1 MNKRFSELTVSATDF
16 ANDDVI
22 AIDGET
28 NGTRKMSGSALKS
41 AMKSNTLATADSNA
55 YVVSD
60 GDVVRIKDL
69 ETSITSFRTGDVIPV
84 DGPSGTAKMNKED
97 LLNVVHEGMNTACC
111 AISYTSTSF
120 TSKHHTY
127 ISCSSGERFLFVF
140 DKSDWSASEY
150 TSGSQIIFEIVA
162 TDESG
167 ATRSLY
173 YVSAD
178 QGVGKI
184 PVRLFVEAGD
194 GDCKLDVSVRADNG
208 HSVNINVFN
217 ITPSRLRSDILST
230 ISLSSLR
237 FDGEDSNILKRNIP
251 VSASADYK
259 FVVDKTNWTMN
270 NYTSPSQ
277 DLLAIHAVNTSGTLR
292 ALFRRS
298 TGQGVD
304 SVPDTINV
312 STNSDEYQISIVCR
326 ADVAKYV
333 GIGMSC
339 TTLGKVTS
347 DVTDLKNNSEINS
360 ALGMYSYTL
369 SGEGLKFVYTK
380 KFPVIRGTDYVISR
394 NKDTWNTDSATS
406 PSQSVLSYMCTLDD
420 GSDISLVNYSKRQVG
435 TITNDF
441 VVRVPDNAKL
451 FYIRARIDSG
461 DSVTFTVKNNSAAS
475 LDESFSLKTEDFAK
489 ISEFTDKFNGAASD
503 SCAFLF
509 FTDPHWLVPDSAG
522 YGVFKWYDVFRRK
535 IRIIKR
541 FASSSPI
548 NFVLNGG
555 DWLTQ
560 DCTQSSALLRLGYAI
575 GWMKHN
581 FKKLVNLIGNHDTN
595 YQGVVSSDDSS
606 IGTFPAGTLE
616 SLIYSDSES
625 KCYGRMVA
633 GLTSVYYFDSGLDN
647 YSGMDDYRWEQVDYF
662 ATSLMSEVNPHTII
676 AVHII
681 KDSNQIQ
688 QFADG
693 LLAVGEAYNSR
704 TSITLNNKTY
714 DFSNATGKV
723 EFAIGGHTHLDE
735 EFTHHGIKC
744 VLTAKAG
751 AYNVEEVTFDLCL
764 ADYTARKL
772 ECIRYGSGSNRTI
785 DL

>member
-1 MNKRFSELTVSATDF
+1 M
-16 ANDDVI
+16 ANLL
-22 AIDGET
+22 
-28 NGTRKMSGSALKS
+28 LK
-41 AMKSNTLATADSNA
+41 
-55 YVVSD
+55 
-60 GDVVRIKDL
+60 RIKDWA
-69 ETSITSFRTGDVIPV
+69 TSITSFRKGDVIPL
-84 DGPSGTAKMNKED
+84 DGPSGTAKMSKDD

-120 TSKHHTY
+120 PSKHHTY
-127 ISCSSGERFLFVF
+127 ISCSSGESFLFVF
-140 DKSDWSASEY
+140 DKSNWSASEY

-167 ATRSLY
+167 ATRHLY
-173 YVSAD
+173 YVRAD
-178 QGVGKI
+178 EGIGKI

-217 ITPSRLRSDILST
+217 ITTSRLRSDILST

-237 FDGEDSNILKRNIP
+237 FDGEDAKILTRNIP

-292 ALFRRS
+292 QLFRKS

-312 STNSDEYQISIVCR
+312 STNSDEYQIRIVCR
-326 ADVAKYV
+326 ADVEKYV

-347 DVTDLKNNSEINS
+347 DVTELKNNSELNS

-369 SGEGLKFVYTK
+369 SGKGLAFVYTK

-394 NKDTWNTDSATS
+394 NKDTWNTDSVTS

-420 GSDISLVNYSKRQVG
+420 GSDISLVSYLKRQVG

-475 LDESFSLKTEDFAK
+475 LDESFALKTDDFAK

-541 FASSSPI
+541 IASSSPI

-581 FKKLVNLIGNHDTN
+581 FKKLVNLVGNHDTN

-662 ATSLMSEVNPHTII
+662 ATSLISEVNPHTII

-681 KDSNQIQ
+681 KNSNQIQ
-688 QFADG
+688 QFAGG